1 MTPTSSRARAGAL
14 KERRGPG
21 LLYNAGGFPSFG
33 AAVSPNDFHD
43 ALILTGPTGSGKTQ
57 LSLALAERL
66 DAEIVSMDSMALY
79 RGLDIAAAK
88 PGPAERARVPHH
100 LLDMLAAWESA
111 SVAWWLE
118 QAARCC
124 ADIRGRGR
132 RVLFVGGTPLYL
144 KALLRGLFDGPGAD
158 PAVRTRLE
166 REAEALGR
174 AALHNRLASVD
185 PATAARLHPND
196 VRRVVR
202 ALEVWETTG
211 RPISTWQQQW
221 RLASGG
227 CKPPESAFSGG
238 SRPPLTK
245 RHCLWLDRP
254 REELYA
260 RIDARVHAMIAQG
273 LVEEIAAL
281 RRLPLPV
288 SREAAQAAGYR
299 EICAHLDGEISLE
312 EAVHA
317 IQLRS
322 RRLAKRQRTWF
333 RSLPE
338 CHPVN
343 EALTFAEAGW
353 TMTEGED
360 NSQLTASP
368 PPAAMI

>member
-1 MTPTSSRARAGAL
+1 M
-14 KERRGPG
+14 
-21 LLYNAGGFPSFG
+21 
-33 AAVSPNDFHD
+33 SPDVFHD

-57 LSLALAERL
+57 LSLALAEQL
-66 DAEIVSMDSMALY
+66 GAEIVSMDSMALY

-100 LLDMLAAWESA
+100 LLDVLDPWESA
-111 SVAWWLE
+111 SVAWWLD

-124 ADIRGRGR
+124 ADIRSRGH

-166 REAEALGR
+166 REAEVLGR

-185 PATAARLHPND
+185 PTTAARLHPND

-211 RPISTWQQQW
+211 QPISAWQQQW
-221 RLASGG
+221 HAKGNANAAAPR
-227 CKPPESAFSGG
+227 
-238 SRPPLTK
+238 
-245 RHCLWLDRP
+245 CLWLDRP

-260 RIDARVHAMIAQG
+260 RIDARVHDMIAQG

-312 EAVHA
+312 EAVRA

-338 CHPVN
+338 CRPVN
-343 EALTFAEAGW
+343 EALTFAREGS
-353 TMTEGED
+353 TMMKGID
-360 NSQLTASP
+360 NSQLDASP